1 MTPNLP
7 SAPKFGA
14 PAPTTPKPAG
24 LPIGGGFSFGAPLPI
39 ELDLP
44 GPPKRYY
51 EFGPIRFK
59 FVLDGK
65 YELFSVAAK
74 SDRVNLTNE
83 VKIDMAK
90 QKASLRMG
98 LKGKLTPN
106 IDAQAIGKIS
116 PDSINHFGLALKD
129 PKKFALGLLRYLD
142 VVIGHNFN
150 VGSDYMSFI
159 GVGFALDPDF
169 CIFSILLPLKYP
181 LKWEHDNMQVSG
193 KLDAGMII
201 KIGPSAALWKALGK
215 KIGVHNLWA
224 YVRLMIQKANVQL
237 PKIVAEGVAAATE
250 EVGVVTFLEAL
261 GTWIGAFSLAI
272 PIGFAMRDFCLYV
285 TNAARAAGVH
295 DGQMMVYADSYI
307 RTIYGMEVLSNFDE
321 TVTQVKRDAAQKA
334 ADDMNQFGRVGMQ
347 IYLEKQFN
355 NSRRCA
361 DINGDNPNQVQVR
374 VMAERFWL
382 KLR

>member
-1 MTPNLP
+1 MTPTLT
-7 SAPKFGA
+7 
-14 PAPTTPKPAG
+14 APTQGNPTPATPKPSG
-24 LPIGGGFSFGAPLPI
+24 LPIGGGFAFGAPLPI

-44 GPPKRYY
+44 GAPKRYY

-59 FVLDGK
+59 FILDGK
-65 YELFSVAAK
+65 YEFFSVSAK
-74 SDRVNLTNE
+74 SNSVNITNE

-90 QKASLRMG
+90 QKASFRTG

-106 IDAQAIGKIS
+106 IDAQAIGKLS
-116 PDSINHFGLALKD
+116 ADSINHLGLALKD

-150 VGSDYMSFI
+150 VGSDYMSFV

-169 CIFSILLPLKYP
+169 CFFSILLPLKYP

-201 KIGPSAALWKALGK
+201 KIGPSAAMWKELGK
-215 KIGVHNLWA
+215 RMGFHNLWA
-224 YVRLMIQKANVQL
+224 NVRLMIMKANVQL
-237 PKIVAEGVAAATE
+237 PKVAAQGVAAATE
-250 EVGVVTFLEAL
+250 EVSAVTFLEAL
-261 GTWIGAFSLAI
+261 GAWIGAFSLAI
-272 PIGFAMRDFCLYV
+272 PIGFALRDFCLYV

-295 DGQMMVYADSYI
+295 DGQMMVYADAYV
-307 RTIYGMEVLSNFDE
+307 RTIYGVETMSSFDDSA
-321 TVTQVKRDAAQKA
+321 TRVKREASQKA

-347 IYLEKQFN
+347 MYLEKNFSN
-355 NSRRCA
+355 GRRAA
-361 DINGDNPNQVQVR
+361 DSNGDNPNQVQVK
-374 VMAERFWL
+374 VMGERFWL

>member
-1 MTPNLP
+1 VTPTPTTSTQGRHN
-7 SAPKFGA
+7 
-14 PAPTTPKPAG
+14 PTTPQPSS
-24 LPIGGGFSFGAPLPI
+24 LPIGGGFAFGAPLPI

-44 GPPKRYY
+44 GAPKRYY

-59 FVLDGK
+59 FILDGK
-65 YELFSVAAK
+65 YEFFSVSAK

-90 QKASLRMG
+90 QKASFRTG

-106 IDAQAIGKIS
+106 IDAQAIGKLS
-116 PDSINHFGLALKD
+116 ADSINHFGLALKD

-150 VGSDYMSFI
+150 VGSSYMSFV

-169 CIFSILLPLKYP
+169 CFFSILLPLKYP
-181 LKWEHDNMQVSG
+181 LKWEHENMQVSG

-201 KIGPSAALWKALGK
+201 KIGPSAAMWKELGK
-215 KIGVHNLWA
+215 KVGFQNLWA
-224 YVRLMIQKANVQL
+224 YVRLMIMKANVQL
-237 PKIVAEGVAAATE
+237 PKVAAQGIAAATE
-250 EVGVVTFLEAL
+250 EVSASAFLEML

-272 PIGFAMRDFCLYV
+272 PISFALRDFCLYV

-295 DGQMMVYADSYI
+295 DGQMMVYADAYV
-307 RTIYGMEVLSNFDE
+307 RTIYGMETLSNFDD
-321 TVTQVKRDAAQKA
+321 TVARVKREASQKA
-334 ADDMNQFGRVGMQ
+334 ADDMNQFGRLGMQ
-347 IYLEKQFN
+347 MYLEKSFN
-355 NSRRCA
+355 GGRRAA
-361 DINGDNPNQVQVR
+361 DFSGENADQVQVK
-374 VMAERFWL
+374 VMGERFWL